1 MARTI
6 LNIPSGTT
14 ETVAAGEI
22 QNTAT
27 VTNAGTFENAGT
39 NTAGQLNLTTLDE
52 TTLSVAS
59 DTTKTVSAGVSESST
74 EVKNAGT
81 FENAGTYKSGVSE
94 KGSVDVDT
102 AQPTLTRTRNLT
114 TFGLPTLEITAGEL
128 KTITSSTTK
137 TTGNVENAGTVS
149 NAGTLQT
156 GVNENFT
163 VDVDNGTSTLT
174 NVVVEIDLVGSAT
187 DIDAANVPI
196 TRVRD
201 LLATG
206 SDPDVATTPL
216 TRLRALLAT
225 ADNTDVSTATTT
237 RVRDLLGEATDV
249 DVGTSPLVVGVQLF
263 GNATDVDSAT
273 VNLLE
278 LIVPETTAI
287 PRTQPV
293 ETIKDVLERTEG
305 VWRAEEPI
313 VKNYWD
319 EAQSERGQAADQP
332 PRLYVWQPASE
343 SHDKFSLDGD
353 TSDDSVTIEVLIYS
367 LDEIEAKRYAADVRG
382 ILQLYTNDNKDVTQ
396 YTDIK
401 PVATNDYRQQSNHRA
416 TDQYVLS
423 VEIDM
428 RTLQETGDL
437 GQVD

>member
-1 MARTI
+1 MVRTELVI
-6 LNIPSGTT
+6 ASGTT
-14 ETVAAGEI
+14 ETVVSGVT
-22 QNTAT
+22 QDTAT
-27 VTNAGTFENAGT
+27 VSNAGTFSNAGT
-39 NTAGQLNLTTLDE
+39 NTAGGQELATTAIDIDTSAGILARDRDLTTLSPDTLTVASG
-52 TTLSVAS
+52 TTQTVAS
-59 DTTKTVSAGVSESST
+59 DE
-74 EVKNAGT
+74 
-81 FENAGTYKSGVSE
+81 
-94 KGSVDVDT
+94 
-102 AQPTLTRTRNLT
+102 TLRRS
-114 TFGLPTLEITAGEL
+114 IA
-128 KTITSSTTK
+128 
-137 TTGNVENAGTVS
+137 NAGTVE
-149 NAGTLQT
+149 NKGTVQAGIQSRTR
-156 GVNENFT
+156 
-163 VDVDNGTSTLT
+163 DVDA
-174 NVVVEIDLVGSAT
+174 GSVTAT
-187 DIDAANVPI
+187 RLRELRSIAEDI
-196 TRVRD
+196 
-201 LLATG
+201 
-206 SDPDVATTPL
+206 DVATTTITVANILSAVASDIDAQTATLSRSRELVANGVDIDNVTAPL
-216 TRLRALLAT
+216 LVAITLRAT
-225 ADNTDVSTATTT
+225 AGDPDNSQTNI
-237 RVRDLLGEATDV
+237 L
-249 DVGTSPLVVGVQLF
+249 Q
-263 GNATDVDSAT
+263 
-273 VNLLE
+273 

-293 ETIKDVLERTEG
+293 ETIKEVLEKTDG

-332 PRLYVWQPASE
+332 PRVYVWQPASE

-382 ILQLYTNDNKDVTQ
+382 ILQLYINENKDLTQ

>member
-14 ETVAAGEI
+14 ETVAAGET
-22 QNTAT
+22 QPTAT

-39 NTAGQLNLTTLDE
+39 NTAGGLELQTQ
-52 TTLSVAS
+52 
-59 DTTKTVSAGVSESST
+59 
-74 EVKNAGT
+74 
-81 FENAGTYKSGVSE
+81 
-94 KGSVDVDT
+94 SVDVDAAT
-102 AQPTLTRTRNLT
+102 LTLTRLRNLT
-114 TFGLPTLEITAGEL
+114 TVGLPTLVVATGETE
-128 KTITSSTTK
+128 TIASGTTE

-149 NAGTLQT
+149 NAGTLQAG
-156 GVNENFT
+156 GVEENLT

-174 NVVVEIDLVGSAT
+174 AVIPDIKLKGSAT
-187 DIDAANVPI
+187 DIDAANVSI

-216 TRLRALLAT
+216 TRIRELFAT
-225 ADNTDVSTATTT
+225 ADNIDTSTATTT
-237 RVRDLLGEATDV
+237 RVRDLLGEAADV
-249 DVGTSPLVVGVQLF
+249 DVATNALAVAVQLS
-263 GNATDVDSAT
+263 GDATDVDGAEI
-273 VNLLE
+273 NILE

-293 ETIKDVLERTEG
+293 ETITDVLERTEG

-353 TSDDSVTIEVLIYS
+353 TSDDAVTIEVLIYS

-382 ILQLYTNDNKDVTQ
+382 ILQLYINDNKDVTQ

-437 GQVD
+437 G